1 MDDGLRIRLPL
12 ADELARLAR
21 IERRAAR
28 LFSPDDLPSA
38 LSERTLPAET
48 LSAARDAGLLWVAD
62 DAGQPVGFALAEI
75 LDGQLH
81 LAEMDVDPAHA
92 RRGIGSALLEHVLA
106 HGAQAGFDGVTL
118 TTFSHLPWNAPFY
131 RRRGFEPHAP
141 AAGSPLAS
149 KLAEEIQAGLR
160 HRIAMRFAL
169 NQPLQE

>member
-1 MDDGLRIRLPL
+1 MLEDGFLIRPPE
-12 ADELARLAR
+12 AAELALLAQ

-38 LSERTLPAET
+38 LSERTLPAEI

-81 LAEMDVDPAHA
+81 LAEMDVDPDHA

-106 HGAQAGFDGVTL
+106 HSAQAGFDGVTL
-118 TTFSHLPWNAPFY
+118 NTFSHLPWNAPFY
-131 RRRGFEPHAP
+131 RRRGFMAFEPP
-141 AAGSPLAS
+141 AGSA
-149 KLAEEIQAGLR
+149 LAERLRAEAAAGLR
-160 HRIAMRFAL
+160 HRVAMRRGIG
-169 NQPLQE
+169 